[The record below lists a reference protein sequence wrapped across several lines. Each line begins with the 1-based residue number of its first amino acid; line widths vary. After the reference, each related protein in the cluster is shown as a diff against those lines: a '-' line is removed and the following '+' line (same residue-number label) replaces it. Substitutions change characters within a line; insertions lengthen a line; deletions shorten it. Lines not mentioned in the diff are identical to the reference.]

1 MSLGEEVAPQV
12 AASGGGGV
20 APDLNDH
27 SERRGAREIAGEIT
41 NKYGLVGVFGVVI
54 LLFSILRP
62 ETFPTTENAQTIA
75 STQAVVALLALAAV
89 MPLVVGHF
97 DVSIGFQLGL
107 SQTLTAGLVIK
118 DGWPAGQA
126 ALVAVLACVLVG
138 VVNGMLV
145 TRLRLPSFI
154 ATLGVGTVVLGL
166 TQLYGNDETISGPLP
181 TSFTDIGRGE
191 FIGLPLPFVYV
202 AIAAVVLWLAFEYT
216 PWGRAGHATGG
227 NPRAALLAGIRTDRV
242 TLQCFV
248 GAGLLAGLSGVLSVM
263 VLGAS
268 APTVGLGELLPA
280 YAAAFLGATAIR
292 PGRFNAFGTILA
304 VYLLAAGITGLQMM
318 GAQFYVQQ
326 LFNGGA
332 LLVALTLSSLAGN
345 RAQAS

>member
-1 MSLGEEVAPQV
+1 MSLGE
-12 AASGGGGV
+12 GV
-20 APDLNDH
+20 ATPVSTAAGGADPETQAGAQRRPRRELVSDLIN
-27 SERRGAREIAGEIT
+27 R
-41 NKYGLVGVFGVVI
+41 YGLVGVFLLVI

-62 ETFPTTENAQTIA
+62 ETFPTVDNAQTIA
-75 STQAVVALLALAAV
+75 STQAVIALLALAAV
-89 MPLVVGHF
+89 TPLVVGQF

-126 ALVAVLACVLVG
+126 ALVAVLACVLIG
-138 VVNGMLV
+138 LANGLLV

-154 ATLGVGTVVLGL
+154 STLGVGTVVLGL
-166 TQLYGNDETISGPLP
+166 TQLYGNDETISGTLP
-181 TSFTDIGRGE
+181 ISFTDIGRKDLLGV
-191 FIGLPLPFVYV
+191 PLPFVYV
-202 AIAAVVLWLAFEYT
+202 LIAALVLWLAFEYT

-242 TLQCFV
+242 TVQCFV
-248 GAGLLAGLSGVLSVM
+248 AAGLLAGLSGVLSVM

-280 YAAAFLGATAIR
+280 FAAAFLGATAIR
-292 PGRFNAFGTILA
+292 PGRFNSIGTIVA
-304 VYLLAAGITGLQMM
+304 VYLLAAGITGLQML

-332 LLVALTLSSLAGN
+332 LLIALTLSSLAGN
-345 RAQAS
+345 RARAA